1 MNESNKNPKSV
12 ESNAHSHSDTH
23 AHGHSHSSIGK
34 NLLITII
41 LNFGIT
47 AFQIVGFFISGSLS
61 LLSDALHN
69 FTDVFSLVISWIA
82 DKISKKENSLKAT
95 FGYKRSEVLAAFI
108 NTVTLFVVAAYLIIE
123 AIERINEADFVKVD
137 ATWIIWGTLVSIVG
151 NLLSV
156 IVLHAQAKDNINV
169 KSSYVHLLSD
179 LFTSIAVLIG
189 GIIMYYYNFY
199 WLDAV
204 LSIAIAVYL
213 LILSVQLLRKT
224 LNILMQFSPIDITT
238 NDIHQIVSRF
248 DEIENI
254 HHLHIWEITTG
265 RTMMMAHVDF
275 SKNMDLKA
283 ANKIM
288 IQLVQIFKD
297 EYQIFEVTLQP
308 EFDYADD
315 KSLIVKRKHE

>member
-1 MNESNKNPKSV
+1 MNEENNSPKSTTIK
-12 ESNAHSHSDTH
+12 SNAHDH
-23 AHGHSHSSIGK
+23 AHTHSHGSVGK
-34 NLLITII
+34 NLLITIV

-82 DKISKKENSLKAT
+82 DRISKKQHSLKAT

-123 AIERINEADFVKVD
+123 AIERILEPQFIEID

-151 NLLSV
+151 NFLSV
-156 IVLHAQAKDNINV
+156 LVLHAQAKDNINV

-204 LSIAIAVYL
+204 LSIGIAVYL
-213 LILSVQLLRKT
+213 LILSIQLLRKT
-224 LNILMQFSPIDITT
+224 LNILMQFSPIDITKQ
-238 NDIHQIVSRF
+238 DINQIVSRF
-248 DEIENI
+248 EEVENI
-254 HHLHIWEITTG
+254 HHLHIWEITIG

-288 IQLVQIFKD
+288 IQLVQIFKE
-297 EYQIFEVTLQP
+297 EYQIFEITLQP
-308 EFDYADD
+308 EFEYADD
-315 KSLIVKRKHE
+315 KSLIVKRRDE